1 MFSISIQVL
10 QRRKPWR
17 LRGFTLIELMI
28 VVAVVAILAAIAYPS
43 YQEQVRKGRRA
54 DAMAQMMTLAQAY
67 ERFYTSNNIYD
78 GFWGPLPAS
87 QKQTPTQG
95 TAFYQLTSTT
105 DAGGRAFS
113 ITATPQVAGGQDQDR
128 CGILTINQAGVK
140 TALGTAS
147 IDECWR

>member
-1 MFSISIQVL
+1 MLSTSIQVL

-28 VVAVVAILAAIAYPS
+28 VVAVIAILAAIAYPS

-67 ERFYTSNNIYD
+67 ERSYTSNNTYD
-78 GFWGPLPAS
+78 LFWATVPVA
-87 QKQTPTQG
+87 QRQAPTQG
-95 TAFYQLTSTT
+95 TAFYLLTSPPV
-105 DAGGRAFS
+105 AGGRSFL
-113 ITATPQVAGGQDQDR
+113 ITATPQAAGRQDQDR
-128 CGILTINQAGVK
+128 CGILTIDQAGRK
-140 TALGTAS
+140 TESGPAS